1 MNKRNYDFAAWWP
14 NAEAKMSE
22 AEICLKVRL
31 LEAEYLYKAENL
43 FVGKELREP
52 KSHTSWNVDDK

>member
-52 KSHTSWNVDDK
+52 KSHTS